1 MKNLPLPVL
10 LLVVMLLPASGCV
23 RRVHEAPGLAP
34 GSPLAV
40 SSDMRVETFEIDT
53 WEVRAFRFP
62 LSGTNQRRYQFA
74 VLVARTGLPE
84 LDVMVERGEGGVWG
98 LVERRPDGI
107 TITHQ
112 TWPDEPTYASAKAA
126 VVNLLRNRERHG
138 WR

>member
-1 MKNLPLPVL
+1 MKNLPVPLMLLAAVL
-10 LLVVMLLPASGCV
+10 LAPGCV
-23 RRVHEAPGLAP
+23 RRVHEAPGLNP

-40 SSDMRVETFEIDT
+40 SSDMRVETFEVDT

-74 VLVARTGLPE
+74 VLVALTGQPD

-112 TWPDEPTYASAKAA
+112 TWPEEPSYASAKAA
-126 VVNLLRNRERHG
+126 VVNLLRSRDRNG